1 MKIKLCRLCLSAIA
15 AVFVSVFA
23 FADGGPNASKA
34 VDGKSLTLEEFQGSD
49 TLMNRSATV
58 NGPWKYERLPLD
70 LNGRKLIEGESNF
83 SFTRRPDGSVLA
95 VCRGGAI
102 WLSEDGIKPFVM
114 MTGRVYPDVAGRFED
129 PVLWR
134 DEVQYHLVVND
145 WLGRVAWY
153 LTSPDGF
160 NWTTQPGE
168 AYMPG
173 IASVAGG
180 VTNEWFKYERM
191 RVTTDVFGRVFQ
203 ANFAVIDCV
212 KREDRGAD
220 IHSSKNI
227 TIPVNPGRRVQTF
240 RKTRRGWEMRIMK
253 ERGFNPL
260 TDVDVESVTF
270 GPQSMVAFGAGVK
283 PVGTDEANG
292 DLVLIFPLIELDTP
306 VVKALGREKSGRLF
320 FATCRVDGT
329 KLAGDCRFGTGAVA
343 KGPSVP
349 RVRNSD
355 PTARLTA
362 SFSPTVSIQIWIQ
375 KLLNRSLT

>member
-1 MKIKLCRLCLSAIA
+1 
-15 AVFVSVFA
+15 
-23 FADGGPNASKA
+23 
-34 VDGKSLTLEEFQGSD
+34 
-49 TLMNRSATV
+49 
-58 NGPWKYERLPLD
+58 
-70 LNGRKLIEGESNF
+70 
-83 SFTRRPDGSVLA
+83 
-95 VCRGGAI
+95 
-102 WLSEDGIKPFVM
+102 
-114 MTGRVYPDVAGRFED
+114 
-129 PVLWR
+129 
-134 DEVQYHLVVND
+134 
-145 WLGRVAWY
+145 
-153 LTSPDGF
+153 
-160 NWTTQPGE
+160 
-168 AYMPG
+168 
-173 IASVAGG
+173 
-180 VTNEWFKYERM
+180 M

-212 KREDRGAD
+212 KREDRGGD

-329 KLAGDCRFGTGAVA
+329 KLAGDCR
-343 KGPSVP
+343 
-349 RVRNSD
+349 
-355 PTARLTA
+355 
-362 SFSPTVSIQIWIQ
+362 
-375 KLLNRSLT
+375 